1 MSREDEKP
9 LMMIGAI
16 IRLRNLLL
24 AGGALV
30 LVGCSDAEHASSAGV
45 QQGPSASSALVELRD
60 LEPNEAVARLRSTGF
75 SGPVE
80 VRYNEGCSP
89 GNGKG
94 KIYRQEPPLRADV
107 DFEAPILLYSGCFD
121 VVFDLSAGGGINP
134 VLDSPAERTDSS
146 YRYNLKAY
154 NSLEFTAVPDSGYA
168 LDSLKINGERIAIPS
183 DLKFRISEITEAHTV
198 ELEFVEIPP
207 QSQPSAPVSYS
218 IKARVLFGSCTIS
231 PQGNVSVKE
240 GADQTFSIAPSP
252 GAITALTVNGAPAVC
267 NQAGC
272 TYTFKDVRADHSIE
286 AICNN

>member
-24 AGGALV
+24 AGGALL
-30 LVGCSDAEHASSAGV
+30 LVGCSDAEQASSAGV
-45 QQGPSASSALVELRD
+45 QQAPSASSALVELRD

-80 VRYNEGCSP
+80 VRYSEGCSP

-107 DFEAPILLYSGCFD
+107 DLEAPILLYSGCFD

-134 VLDSPAERTDSS
+134 VLDSPSERTGSP

-154 NSLEFTAVPDSGYA
+154 NSLDFTAVPDSGYA
-168 LDSLKINGERIAIPS
+168 LDSLKINGEPIAIPS
-183 DLKFRISEITEAHTV
+183 DLKFRISEITKAHTV

-207 QSQPSAPVSYS
+207 PSQPSAPASYTINAS
-218 IKARVLFGSCTIS
+218 VLFGLCTIS
-231 PQGNVSVKE
+231 PQGKVRVEE

-252 GAITALTVNGAPAVC
+252 GLIVALTVDGAPAVC